1 MSDEIESREPVDNL
15 SRRIAEQEATIAELH
30 RLLDTTPDALVV
42 VDEAGDVVLVNRQA
56 EQLFGHQ
63 RADLLGTPIERLLP
77 ESFRGDH
84 RKHRRHYAG
93 SPHVRPMGAGLDLK
107 ALHRDGRE
115 IPVEISLSPL
125 ELGGRRLFA
134 SAVRDATSRVEIEAR
149 LREARRVAES
159 ATQAK
164 TRFIAAA
171 SHDLRQPLQAASIYL
186 ELATSPTIDAGR
198 REEAI
203 ERTRRCVQTLSDL
216 LNRIMHVSKLDAGTV
231 VARKGTVEVGHLFA
245 QLRDQHAPAAAAR
258 GLELRVVESTAC
270 ARSDRVLLQ
279 QLMEN
284 LVSNAVR
291 YTEQGG
297 VLLGCRRRGAN
308 LVLQVWDTGPG
319 IAAEHREAI
328 FDEFRR
334 LGGRG
339 EQADLEVPGMGLG
352 LAIVRR
358 LEAILDH
365 PVSLRSRVG
374 RGSRF
379 EVVVPAAV
387 GGVEPPREVVAR
399 RRTRSRTGLVALVD
413 DNAEVLEAVRT
424 VLEVAGHEV
433 VAATSLDGLLAAL
446 KQRGD
451 CPDVILTDYRLSP
464 GTTGL
469 DVIARLRREL
479 SRPLPAV
486 VLTGDSSF
494 SVLEH
499 MRSEIGFDLLA
510 KPVVTRDLLAT
521 VARRVREAE
530 EDTAD

>member
-1 MSDEIESREPVDNL
+1 
-15 SRRIAEQEATIAELH
+15 
-30 RLLDTTPDALVV
+30 
-42 VDEAGDVVLVNRQA
+42 
-56 EQLFGHQ
+56 
-63 RADLLGTPIERLLP
+63 
-77 ESFRGDH
+77 
-84 RKHRRHYAG
+84 
-93 SPHVRPMGAGLDLK
+93 MGAGLDLK

-134 SAVRDATSRVEIEAR
+134 SAVRDVTGRVEIEAR

-186 ELATSPTIDAGR
+186 ELATSPTIDAAR

-203 ERTRRCVQTLSDL
+203 ERTRRCVETLSQL
-216 LNRIMHVSKLDAGTV
+216 LNKIMHVSKLDAGTV
-231 VARKGTVEVGHLFA
+231 VARKGTVEVGHLFG
-245 QLRDQHAPAAAAR
+245 QLRDQHAPAAAAK

-291 YTEQGG
+291 YTEKGG

-334 LGGRG
+334 LGGSG
-339 EQADLEVPGMGLG
+339 EAADLEMGLEMGLEVDLGLGLG

-365 PVSLRSRVG
+365 PVSVRSRVG

-399 RRTRSRTGLVALVD
+399 RRTRSSTGLVALVD

-446 KQRGD
+446 QERGD
-451 CPDVILTDYRLSP
+451 CPDVILTDYRLTP

-469 DVIARLRREL
+469 DVIARLRREY

-499 MRSEIGFDLLA
+499 LRSEIGFDLLA

-521 VARRVREAE
+521 LARQMRETG